1 MSVNAYFSTLYA
13 KASEKEKAVNNAA
26 VLTSAVYAA
35 DEWNATRVSGVTPSA
50 RLRGLFSVLLDNG
63 WKFLFPSSV
72 NLWKK
77 VNAWLF
83 NALKN
88 LPNTDISK
96 ASEKLD
102 DTGRWCYLLQE
113 EEGRIVAIRCN
124 GLRLV
129 PTALFSVFDGKCYRW
144 DYGVHEVFANSSK
157 YDWRG
162 LSSDIDFWR
171 LVDYLYGFETKPKG
185 SVGAGVTISEYF
197 RVKTFFGNNMEELL
211 RLNAS
216 QSTPW
221 LFQTFADGLTG
232 KAKGKEFHGLRQL
245 FGVNKQE
252 LKYFLSQPTD
262 AQLTFY
268 LAARRHNEMSV
279 TEAMKV
285 FDKIVKTTKKY
296 DLDSRNE
303 YYYWFHPCTI
313 YGAHGAA
320 LIKSFHTPK
329 LLGFYSTKRLWNS
342 ISVSKYVRYLI
353 DEKRKNPEMSL
364 AELERQLEDYN
375 KMLKMLLGEKTK
387 FELPYN
393 IVNAHNTMVKNYNAI
408 VADGAETGVDT
419 PENIKKLSRLYHDE
433 WNTYTDD
440 KFLVLRPYL
449 PSDLHREGAEL
460 NHCVGTYTNTVLAGR
475 TKIFFVR
482 KKSQPEKPL
491 VTIEVNGGRIRQE
504 RGKGN
509 RMTTPEEHTFIKN
522 WIKVYNENSVKMKDV
537 TSSPDLPKKI
547 QDYLDIAE
555 AKQKKAR
562 ENAVAAL
569 QHRTCVDDRTAA
581 AL

>member
-1 MSVNAYFSTLYA
+1 MSVNNYFSTSYA
-13 KASEKEKAVNNAA
+13 KASEKEKKVNNTA
-26 VLTSAVYAA
+26 VLTSAVYAS
-35 DEWNATRVSGVTPSA
+35 DEWNATRVFGVTPSA
-50 RLRGLFSVLLDNG
+50 RLRSLFSVLLDNG
-63 WKFLFPSSV
+63 WKFLFPSSDK
-72 NLWKK
+72 LWKK
-77 VNAWLF
+77 ANAPLSD
-83 NALKN
+83 ALKN
-88 LPNTDISK
+88 LPITDIGK

-102 DTGRWCYLLQE
+102 NIGEWCYLLQE
-113 EEGRIVAIRCN
+113 EEGRILAIHR
-124 GLRLV
+124 GRFRLA
-129 PTALFSVFDGKCYRW
+129 PTALFSLFDGKCYRW
-144 DYGVHEVFANSSK
+144 DYGVHEVFAHSSK
-157 YDWRG
+157 CDWRR
-162 LSSDIDFWR
+162 LSHDFDFWR
-171 LVDYLYGFETKPKG
+171 LIDYLYGFETKI
-185 SVGAGVTISEYF
+185 GVFSWDTAAPTDYF

-221 LFQTFADGLTG
+221 LFQTFAEGLTG

-252 LKYFLSQPTD
+252 LKYFISQPTN

-285 FDKIVKTTKKY
+285 FDKIIKTTKKY
-296 DLDSRNE
+296 DLDNE
-303 YYYWFHPCTI
+303 YYWSHPCKI
-313 YGAHGAA
+313 YGPNGAA
-320 LIKSFHTPK
+320 IITSFCTPK
-329 LLGFYSTKRLWNS
+329 ILSFYSSKHLWKS
-342 ISVSKYVRYLI
+342 ISISKYVRYLI
-353 DEKRKNPEMSL
+353 DEKKKNPEMSL
-364 AELERQLEDYN
+364 AELERLLEDYN
-375 KMLKMLLGEKTK
+375 KMLRLLLGEKTK

-408 VADGAETGVDT
+408 VADGAGTGVDT

-491 VTIEVNGGRIRQE
+491 VTIEVNSGRIRQE

-509 RMTTPEEHTFIKN
+509 RMTTPEEHAFIKN

-547 QDYLDIAE
+547 QDYLDLAE

-562 ENAVAAL
+562 ETAVAAL

>member
-1 MSVNAYFSTLYA
+1 MSVNVYFSSPYA
-13 KASEKEKAVNNAA
+13 KASEKEKKVNNTA

-35 DEWNATRVSGVTPSA
+35 DEWNATRVFGVTPSA
-50 RLRGLFSVLLDNG
+50 RLRSLFSVLLDNG
-63 WKFLFPSSV
+63 WKFAFPSFDYYRKGSV
-72 NLWKK
+72 L
-77 VNAWLF
+77 VD
-83 NALKN
+83 ALNN
-88 LPNTDISK
+88 LPVADVGSK
-96 ASEKLD
+96 ASGKLSVD
-102 DTGRWCYLLQE
+102 SEWLYLLQE
-113 EEGRIVAIRCN
+113 EEGRVLAIRHN
-124 GLRLV
+124 RFLLA

-144 DYGVHEVFANSSK
+144 DYGVHQVFADSSK
-157 YDWRG
+157 YDWKY

-171 LVDYLYGFETKPKG
+171 LVDYLYGFETKPKR
-185 SVGAGVTISEYF
+185 SVGAGATISEYF

-245 FGVNKQE
+245 LGVNKQE

-329 LLGFYSTKRLWNS
+329 LLGFYSTKRLWKS
-342 ISVSKYVRYLI
+342 ISISKYVRYLI

-419 PENIKKLSRLYHDE
+419 SENIKKLSHLYHDE
-433 WNTYTDD
+433 WNTYTDGE
-440 KFLVLRPYL
+440 FSL
-449 PSDLHREGAEL
+449 P
-460 NHCVGTYTNTVLAGR
+460 
-475 TKIFFVR
+475 
-482 KKSQPEKPL
+482 
-491 VTIEVNGGRIRQE
+491 
-504 RGKGN
+504 
-509 RMTTPEEHTFIKN
+509 
-522 WIKVYNENSVKMKDV
+522 
-537 TSSPDLPKKI
+537 
-547 QDYLDIAE
+547 
-555 AKQKKAR
+555 
-562 ENAVAAL
+562 
-569 QHRTCVDDRTAA
+569 
-581 AL
+581 

>member
-1 MSVNAYFSTLYA
+1 MSVNAYFSTSYA
-13 KASEKEKAVNNAA
+13 KASEKEKEVNNTA
-26 VLTSAVYAA
+26 VLTAAVYAA

-63 WKFLFPSSV
+63 WKFLFPSSA

-83 NALKN
+83 NAVKN
-88 LPNTDISK
+88 LPIADIGK

-144 DYGVHEVFANSSK
+144 DYGVHEVFAHSSK
-157 YDWRG
+157 CDWRR
-162 LSSDIDFWR
+162 LSHDFDFWR
-171 LVDYLYGFETKPKG
+171 LIDYLYGFETKI
-185 SVGAGVTISEYF
+185 GVFSWDTAAPTDYF

-221 LFQTFADGLTG
+221 LFQTFAEGLTG

-252 LKYFLSQPTD
+252 LKYFISQPTN

-285 FDKIVKTTKKY
+285 FDKIIKTTKKY
-296 DLDSRNE
+296 DLDNE
-303 YYYWFHPCTI
+303 YYWSHPCKI
-313 YGAHGAA
+313 YGPNGAA
-320 LIKSFHTPK
+320 IITSFCTPK
-329 LLGFYSTKRLWNS
+329 ILSFYSSKHLWKS
-342 ISVSKYVRYLI
+342 ISISKYVRYLI
-353 DEKRKNPEMSL
+353 DEKKKNPKTSL

-375 KMLKMLLGEKTK
+375 KMLKAVLGEKTK

-408 VADGAETGVDT
+408 VAEGAGTGVDT
-419 PENIKKLSRLYHDE
+419 PENIKKLCSLYHDE

-440 KFLVLRPYL
+440 KFMVIRPYL

-460 NHCVGTYTNTVLAGR
+460 NHCVGTYTNAVLAGR

-491 VTIEVNGGRIRQE
+491 VTIEVNKGEVLQE

-509 RMTTPEEHTFIKN
+509 RETTPEEHKFIEN
-522 WIKVYNENSVKMKDV
+522 WIKSYNENSVKMKN
-537 TSSPDLPKKI
+537 SNSAHLPKDI
-547 QDYLDIAE
+547 QDYLDIVE
-555 AKQKKAR
+555 AKQKKAK
-562 ENAVAAL
+562 ENAIEAL
-569 QHRTCVDDRTAA
+569 QHRDCVDDRTAA